1 MKEFELNNGILTG
14 LKNNP
19 NTPRIALSFNI
30 AINKEETI
38 PGIYALMSRL
48 LQQGTKKY
56 NSEELASVLEENAI
70 EFSVEMK
77 QDYLSF
83 RFVCLNEDFK
93 LALEILDDV
102 IKNSTF
108 EEFDKELIKLKG
120 EYSAELDSNKAKV
133 SDEFIKTIYEGHM
146 YGNTYTRILENVD
159 KITKSDVTDA
169 YNNIINHGKKVISI
183 VGDINEGELR
193 NLLNSTLADIP
204 NSEIEADEI
213 PSCTLNEQ
221 KVAEI
226 NKPDAQQ
233 AQIFQ
238 GWLAPTVDSP
248 QYPAIAVL
256 NTILGASGL
265 SSRLFLEL
273 RDKKGLAYT
282 VRSAYRSF
290 AKSALFHIYIGTEPK
305 NVEVSLNGFM
315 EEINKIK
322 TIPVSDNEIEAA
334 KKNIIGRQQ
343 FITETNSQ
351 QANLSAHYAILGL
364 GFDFQP
370 KLIEKIKTVTPK
382 MVMDIANELLNDK
395 YVIAMIRP

>member
-193 NLLNSTLADIP
+193 NLLNSTLADIS

>member
-169 YNNIINHGKKVISI
+169 YNNIINHGKKVILI

-370 KLIEKIKTVTPK
+370 KLIEKIKTVTPQ

>member
-159 KITKSDVTDA
+159 KITKPAVTDA

-183 VGDINEGELR
+183 VGDINEDELR

>member
-159 KITKSDVTDA
+159 KITKPAVTDA